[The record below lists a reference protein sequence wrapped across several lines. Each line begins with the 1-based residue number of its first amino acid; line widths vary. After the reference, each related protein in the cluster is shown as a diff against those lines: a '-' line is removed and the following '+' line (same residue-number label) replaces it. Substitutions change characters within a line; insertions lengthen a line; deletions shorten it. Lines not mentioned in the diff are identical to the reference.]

1 MTSTHSHHAILLISC
16 PDRMGLTAAVTQ
28 FVFQHNGNIIHADQH
43 IDDQSNTFFM
53 RIEWSLAKFDLT
65 RDDIRTAFRP
75 LAEQYQMTWRLHFSD
90 QPLRLAIY
98 VSKHLHCLTDILYRH
113 RSGQLACDIPLI
125 ISNHTMAEPL
135 AREYGARF
143 HCSAVTPETKHE
155 QELAQLKV
163 LTEEKVDIIVLARY
177 HQILTGEF
185 VNRYPNRI
193 INIHHSFL
201 PAFAGGHPYRQ
212 AYDKGVKLIGA
223 TSHYVVEALDDGP
236 IIEQATVRVSHRDAL
251 SDLVRKGEDLE
262 KLVLSRALFWQ
273 VKHKILSYGRKTVIF
288 D

>member
-1 MTSTHSHHAILLISC
+1 MTSAHFPHAILLISC

-53 RIEWSLAKFDLT
+53 RIEWSLDRFDLN
-65 RDDIRTAFRP
+65 RDDIRPAFQP
-75 LAEQYQMTWRLHFSD
+75 LAEGYDMTWRLHFSD
-90 QPLRLAIY
+90 EPLRLAIY
-98 VSKHLHCLTDILYRH
+98 VSNHLHCLNDVLYRRH
-113 RSGQLACDIPLI
+113 SGQLTCDIPLV
-125 ISNHTMAEPL
+125 ISNHRTAEPMTKEYGVRFHYSPVTSETK
-135 AREYGARF
+135 AREE
-143 HCSAVTPETKHE
+143 CSQLAILG
-155 QELAQLKV
+155 QEKIDV
-163 LTEEKVDIIVLARY
+163 VVLARY
-177 HQILTGEF
+177 HQILTGDF
-185 VNRYPNRI
+185 VAHFPNRI

-223 TSHYVVEALDDGP
+223 TSHYVVEALDEGP

-251 SDLVRKGEDLE
+251 ADLVRKGEDLE
-262 KLVLSRALFWQ
+262 KLVLSRALFLQ